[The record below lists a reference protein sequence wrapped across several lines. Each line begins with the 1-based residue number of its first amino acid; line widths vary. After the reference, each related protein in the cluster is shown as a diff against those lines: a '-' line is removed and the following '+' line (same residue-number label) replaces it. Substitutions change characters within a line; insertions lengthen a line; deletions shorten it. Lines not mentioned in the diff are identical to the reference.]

1 MSVTTVNLLALAS
14 NPLYFDT
21 LAATNIT
28 QPAISLLSYDPSFT
42 QSVIY
47 PNATARL
54 LSQPGWQAYHE
65 GGVYDSATHALYVSS
80 NYQSLAD
87 NINMTI
93 VHLNQNWTVANVTS
107 SQFPNLWEANGGTS
121 YYPPGSDTSKPPPQQ
136 VWCDEGDFQH
146 YSGLVAI
153 DPAKNT
159 STVLLNS
166 FLGGHNFSSVNDV
179 RQHPIT
185 GDLWFTDA
193 AYGYFQN
200 FRPVPSIP
208 QQVYRFEPA
217 TGVLQVIADGF
228 DQPNGLELSPDLQT
242 LYVTDTGAQHQT
254 PNATRPATIYAFNIS
269 ADHKTLS
276 NRRTFAYAD
285 TGFPDGIHADN
296 TGNVWAG
303 CGDGV
308 HVWNPQ
314 GKLLGKVFIGETSN
328 NFAFGPDGN
337 MWVFSNERMWEVRGL
352 RVVGREVCKDWY
364 GLDSCGIPGS
374 GAPK

>member
-1 MSVTTVNLLALAS
+1 MVNLCSGDFESNIAFVNDNANKQRSSCNAEAILSLTRIRRHCSLHFLLDQQISVKRRSVPSRPLFLQHSYEFLFALQNYQPSGSPSSVPPAKLLPTMSVTTVNLLALAS

-228 DQPNGLELSPDLQT
+228 DQPNGLVSLVFLHRQ
-242 LYVTDTGAQHQT
+242 LYT
-254 PNATRPATIYAFNIS
+254 
-269 ADHKTLS
+269 
-276 NRRTFAYAD
+276 
-285 TGFPDGIHADN
+285 
-296 TGNVWAG
+296 
-303 CGDGV
+303 
-308 HVWNPQ
+308 
-314 GKLLGKVFIGETSN
+314 
-328 NFAFGPDGN
+328 
-337 MWVFSNERMWEVRGL
+337 
-352 RVVGREVCKDWY
+352 
-364 GLDSCGIPGS
+364 
-374 GAPK
+374 

>member
-1 MSVTTVNLLALAS
+1 MSHNAKIALFSELLLIPPSYLFPPWKIVCLHAHHS
-14 NPLYFDT
+14 DH
-21 LAATNIT
+21 IT
-28 QPAISLLSYDPSFT
+28 HHNNT
-42 QSVIY
+42 QNSIPT
-47 PNATARL
+47 PNT
-54 LSQPGWQAYHE
+54 SQPQ
-65 GGVYDSATHALYVSS
+65 
-80 NYQSLAD
+80 
-87 NINMTI
+87 
-93 VHLNQNWTVANVTS
+93 
-107 SQFPNLWEANGGTS
+107 
-121 YYPPGSDTSKPPPQQ
+121 
-136 VWCDEGDFQH
+136 
-146 YSGLVAI
+146 
-153 DPAKNT
+153 
-159 STVLLNS
+159 
-166 FLGGHNFSSVNDV
+166 
-179 RQHPIT
+179 
-185 GDLWFTDA
+185 
-193 AYGYFQN
+193 
-200 FRPVPSIP
+200 
-208 QQVYRFEPA
+208 
-217 TGVLQVIADGF
+217 
-228 DQPNGLELSPDLQT
+228 ELSPDLQT